1 MQFHRRR
8 FLHLAAS
15 AAAIPVASRTALN
28 PAWAQTYP
36 AQPVRIIVGFAP
48 GSGSDIFARLMAQW
62 LSERMGQTFVI
73 ENRPGAGG
81 NLGTEA
87 AVNAPADG
95 YTLLQTV
102 PAHAVND
109 TLYDK
114 LSFNF
119 LRDLTPVGGTA
130 RVPFVLEVN
139 LSVPVSTVPEF
150 IACAKANPGKL
161 NFASPG
167 IGTGIHMA
175 GELFKLM
182 TGVNMVHVPYRGAA
196 GAMTDLIGGQVQ
208 VMFDTMAASIP
219 HIKAGKVRPLAV
231 TTAGRSALLPELPTV
246 ADFVPGYEAS
256 GPFGIA
262 APKNTPAEIVARINR
277 EMNAVLADPKVKAR
291 LADLGSDALAGSPA
305 EFGKLMADE
314 TEKWAKVIRTAN
326 IKIAG
331 G

>member
-8 FLHLAAS
+8 FLHLAAG
-15 AAAIPVASRTALN
+15 AAALPVAPRVA
-28 PAWAQTYP
+28 AAQTYP

-62 LSERMGQTFVI
+62 LSERMGQTFLI

-87 AVNAPADG
+87 AVNAPPDG

-119 LRDLTPVGGTA
+119 LRDLVPVGGTA

-139 LSVPVSTVPEF
+139 LSVPVTTVPEF
-150 IACAKANPGKL
+150 IAYAKANPGKL

-182 TGVNMVHVPYRGAA
+182 TGVDMVHVPYRGAA

-277 EMNAVLADPKVKAR
+277 EMNAALADPKVKAR
-291 LADLGSDALAGSPA
+291 LADLGSDALTGSPA

>member
-1 MQFHRRR
+1 MKLQRRR
-8 FLHLAAS
+8 FLQLAAGALALPALS
-15 AAAIPVASRTALN
+15 RAAF
-28 PAWAQTYP
+28 AQAYP
-36 AQPVRIIVGFAP
+36 SQPVRIVVGFAA

-62 LSERMGQTFVI
+62 LSERLGQSVLI

-81 NLGTEA
+81 NIATEA
-87 AVNAPADG
+87 VAKSPPDG
-95 YTLLQTV
+95 ATLLQVV

-109 TLYDK
+109 ALYQN
-114 LSFNF
+114 LNVNF
-119 LRDLTPVGGTA
+119 LRDLAPVGGTA

-139 LSVPVSTVPEF
+139 LSVPVTTVPEF
-150 IACAKANPGKL
+150 IAYAKANPGKL

-196 GAMTDLIGGQVQ
+196 AAMTDLIGGQVQ

-219 HIKAGKVRPLAV
+219 HIRAGKVRPLAV
-231 TTAGRSALLPELPTV
+231 TTGARSVLLPELPTV
-246 ADFVPGYEAS
+246 GDFVSGYEAS
-256 GPFGIA
+256 GPFGLA
-262 APKNTPAEIVARINR
+262 APRNTPPEIIARLNK

-314 TEKWAKVIRTAN
+314 TEKWSKVIRAAN
-326 IKIAG
+326 IKVE
-331 G
+331 

>member
-1 MQFHRRR
+1 MKLVRRR
-8 FLHLAAS
+8 FLHLAAG
-15 AAAIPVASRTALN
+15 AAALPVASRLAF
-28 PAWAQTYP
+28 AQAYP
-36 AQPVRIIVGFAP
+36 GQPVRIIVGFAP

-81 NLGTEA
+81 NIGTEA
-87 AVNAPADG
+87 AAKSPPDG

-114 LSFNF
+114 LNVNF
-119 LRDLTPVGGTA
+119 LRDLVPVGGTA

-139 LSVPVSTVPEF
+139 LSVPVTTVPEF
-150 IACAKANPGKL
+150 IAYAKANPGKL

-182 TGVNMVHVPYRGAA
+182 TGVNIVHVPYRGAA

-231 TTAGRSALLPELPTV
+231 TTAGRSVLLPELPTV
-246 ADFVPGYEAS
+246 GDFVPGYEAS
-256 GPFGIA
+256 GPFGLA
-262 APKNTPAEIVARINR
+262 APRNTPPEIVARINR

-291 LADLGSDALAGSPA
+291 LADLGADALTGSPA
-305 EFGKLMADE
+305 EFAKLMADE
-314 TEKWAKVIRTAN
+314 TEKWAKVIRSAN
-326 IKIAG
+326 IKVEG

>member
-1 MQFHRRR
+1 MKLHRRR
-8 FLHLAAS
+8 FLHLTAGAAALPAAS
-15 AAAIPVASRTALN
+15 RLAF
-28 PAWAQTYP
+28 AQAYP

-48 GSGSDIFARLMAQW
+48 GSGSDIYARLMAQW
-62 LSERMGQTFVI
+62 LSERMGQTFIV

-81 NLGTEA
+81 NIGTEA
-87 AVNAPADG
+87 AAKSPADG
-95 YTLLQTV
+95 YTLLQVV

-114 LSFNF
+114 LGVNF
-119 LRDLTPVGGTA
+119 LRDLVPVGGTA

-139 LSVPVSTVPEF
+139 LSVPVNTVPEF
-150 IACAKANPGKL
+150 IAYAKANPGKL

-182 TGVNMVHVPYRGAA
+182 TGVNIVHVPYRGAA

-231 TTAGRSALLPELPTV
+231 TTAGRSALLPDLPTV
-246 ADFVPGYEAS
+246 GDFVPGYEAS
-256 GPFGIA
+256 GPFGLA
-262 APKNTPAEIVARINR
+262 APKDTPPAIVAQINR
-277 EMNAVLADPKVKAR
+277 EMNAVLNDPKVKAR
-291 LADLGSDALAGSPA
+291 LADLGSDALTGSPA
-305 EFGKLMADE
+305 EYARLMADE
-314 TEKWAKVIRTAN
+314 TEKWAKVIREAN
-326 IKIAG
+326 IRV
-331 G
+331 

>member
-1 MQFHRRR
+1 MEFIRRR
-8 FLHLAAS
+8 FLHLAAG
-15 AAAIPVASRTALN
+15 AAALPIASRV
-28 PAWAQTYP
+28 AWAQTYP
-36 AQPVRIIVGFAP
+36 TQPVRIIVGFAP

-62 LSERMGQTFVI
+62 LSERLGQTFVI

-81 NLGTEA
+81 NIGTEA
-87 AVNAPADG
+87 VAKSPPDG
-95 YTLLQTV
+95 YTLLQVV

-114 LSFNF
+114 LSVNF
-119 LRDLTPVGGTA
+119 LRDRAPVGGTA

-139 LSVPVSTVPEF
+139 LSVPVTTVPEF
-150 IACAKANPGKL
+150 IAYAKANPGKL

-182 TGVNMVHVPYRGAA
+182 AGVNIVHVPYRGAA

-208 VMFDTMAASIP
+208 AMFDTMAASIP
-219 HIKAGKVRPLAV
+219 HIKAGKVRALAV
-231 TTAGRSALLPELPTV
+231 TTAGRSVLLPELPTV
-246 ADFVPGYEAS
+246 GEFIPGYEAS
-256 GPFGIA
+256 GPFGLA
-262 APKNTPAEIVARINR
+262 APKNTPAEIIARISM

-291 LADLGSDALAGSPA
+291 LADLGSDALTGSPA

-326 IKIAG
+326 IRVEG

>member
-8 FLHLAAS
+8 FLHLAAG
-15 AAAIPVASRTALN
+15 AAALPVAPRVAS
-28 PAWAQTYP
+28 AQTYP

-62 LSERMGQTFVI
+62 LSERMGQTFLI

-87 AVNAPADG
+87 AVNAPPDG

-119 LRDLTPVGGTA
+119 LRDLVPVAGTA

-139 LSVPVSTVPEF
+139 LSVPVTTVPEF
-150 IACAKANPGKL
+150 IAYAKANPGKL

-219 HIKAGKVRPLAV
+219 HIKAGKVRALAV

-305 EFGKLMADE
+305 EFSKLMADE

-326 IKIAG
+326 IKIQAG
-331 G
+331 